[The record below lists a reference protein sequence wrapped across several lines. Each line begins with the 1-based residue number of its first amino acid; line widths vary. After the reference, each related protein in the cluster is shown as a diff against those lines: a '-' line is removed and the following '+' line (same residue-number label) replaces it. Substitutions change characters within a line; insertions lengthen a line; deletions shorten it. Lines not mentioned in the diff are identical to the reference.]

1 MLRAAPEARFTSYIL
16 SDGIGD
22 EQRVGA
28 SGPTVAPI
36 GPRAGAA
43 PLLRDAGGW
52 DALPDAGQAPLEAP
66 DPAAGPL
73 PPAEAWLIGSNR
85 LSLDAMLAAA
95 PGARIASDRLTGAV
109 TRAADKIIAAA
120 RRARPGAVL
129 LFGGETTVR
138 ITGDGLGGRNQELA
152 LRIALLGRDLP
163 FDWCFLSAGTDG
175 RDGPTDAAGGLV
187 DHTSA
192 RRMRALGLDA
202 FQALSRSDS
211 YHALRAS
218 GDLLVTGATGTN
230 VADLQIF
237 LKA

>member
-1 MLRAAPEARFTSYIL
+1 VEAAFQTDLVNQVHLIDMNERNNALTSEGSSSIWFYIETVLNPSLEELRRMAAHETLHQLVYRPE
-16 SDGIGD
+16 
-22 EQRVGA
+22 
-28 SGPTVAPI
+28 
-36 GPRAGAA
+36 
-43 PLLRDAGGW
+43 
-52 DALPDAGQAPLEAP
+52 
-66 DPAAGPL
+66 PAAGPL

-85 LSLDAMLAAA
+85 LSLDAMPAAA

-152 LRIALLGRDLP
+152 LRVALLGRDLP

-211 YHALRAS
+211 YHALQAS